1 METVSVTIGK
11 RKYAVPYYKYLP
23 LEEKLIRVTSH
34 PLDPSKVLIWRRKE
48 GKDTVFDT
56 YDLFVYEGS
65 KAGNELQE
73 ESIAADLRYR
83 IFRGGKSASAW
94 DFKVHPSFRRKAL
107 GTALRETMLQ
117 HLKKQGI
124 EKIGFPAHAE
134 AEFYTK
140 RGFER
145 VGGGFLG
152 YVSKLGVKP
161 AIKGMKVLWQK
172 PRAKR

>member
-1 METVSVTIGK
+1 METAKVRIGK
-11 RKYAVPYYKYLP
+11 REYAVPYYKHLP
-23 LEEKLIRVTSH
+23 LEERLIRVTSH
-34 PLDPSKVLIWRRKE
+34 PLDPAKVLIWRQKA
-48 GKDTVFDT
+48 GKDTIFDT
-56 YDLFVYEGS
+56 YDIFVYEGG
-65 KAGNELQE
+65 KKEGRLEE

-83 IFRGGKSASAW
+83 IFRAGKSASAW
-94 DFKVHPSFRRKAL
+94 DFKIHPSFRRKAL

-117 HLKKQGI
+117 HLKKEGI
-124 EKIGFPAHAE
+124 EKVGFPAHAE

-161 AIKGMKVLWQK
+161 AIKGMRVLWQK